1 MYTRHL
7 LLQLTTS
14 QCICATEIIVII
26 SLPLW
31 SMQNK
36 LNAEDSNV
44 GRYGKFNIGIWYDSN
59 ITVYRYMHAATSR
72 LPGRSLASFAWSSL
86 PLGLLFAFFTS
97 KCRWGRWT
105 FRCESRFDVLPP
117 FADTDFLHNRQITAS
132 WTFGLPSSSASNP
145 KYIHTDDFAPLDF
158 ETRPSLSLVP
168 LSLLDV

>member
-1 MYTRHL
+1 MQEVYIYPVDMY
-7 LLQLTTS
+7 
-14 QCICATEIIVII
+14 
-26 SLPLW
+26 
-31 SMQNK
+31 
-36 LNAEDSNV
+36 SNV

-59 ITVYRYMHAATSR
+59 ITVYWYMHAAT
-72 LPGRSLASFAWSSL
+72 AWKKPCLFLRGPL

-97 KCRWGRWT
+97 KCCWGRWT

-158 ETRPSLSLVP
+158 ETRPSLSLVA
-168 LSLLDV
+168 LSLLDEWMNEWNFNVTPYIATGHMWPMWLYYNYLT